1 MFDLYS
7 EVKSAAIDYVF
18 LFFVKRKPLTDSK
31 TLSLIAM
38 MKASLLFT
46 TLWFV
51 FVSFNLPIINSGTT
65 KSGKNIKAV
74 GIYSPSFCTPDSNE
88 VNLVPNRQ
96 PASPGSYQINTVVID
111 PGHGGH
117 DPGCSGHNSKEKH
130 IALAV
135 GKYLMEDIKRHYPD
149 VNVIM
154 TRSTDVFVPLH
165 ERASI
170 ATEQKADLFISIHC
184 NSFSRSDVR
193 GSETYV
199 LGLHATEENL
209 SVAKRENQSILL
221 EENYRENY
229 GFDPNSPEA
238 HIVLS
243 MFQNAFLEQS
253 ISFAEKVQG
262 QANVVAG
269 RKDRGVKQA
278 GFLVLRYATM
288 PSVLIETGYLT
299 SHIDES
305 YLMTETGQKN
315 MAIAI
320 SNAFSS
326 YKNEMEVRKKDVAT
340 VAYVEY
346 KNETP
351 VEKKPTIKVSEP
363 VGPKEKGNIYMDD
376 NQRKETVLAKKWGLE
391 IGPPTESIT
400 YKKKTNTSPSKVPK
414 ILPTVPIAEKE
425 KETVPEK
432 VPERKPERTIEKNA
446 GSEKPDI
453 QFSVQLAASPK
464 LLDVGTGKW
473 ASVKQTI
480 EVVKEGSLFKYQVR
494 NFATLE
500 KAEALKSQLRSK
512 GFSDAFVVAYKNGK
526 RIDPRKLRN

>member
-1 MFDLYS
+1 
-7 EVKSAAIDYVF
+7 
-18 LFFVKRKPLTDSK
+18 
-31 TLSLIAM
+31 M
-38 MKASLLFT
+38 MKATFLFT
-46 TLWFV
+46 TLWFI
-51 FVSFNLPIINSGTT
+51 FVSFNLPIINS
-65 KSGKNIKAV
+65 SSISDGKNIKAI
-74 GIYSPSFCTPDSNE
+74 GISPLDFCTPDSSKIIA
-88 VNLVPNRQ
+88 VPKSQ
-96 PASPGSYQINTVVID
+96 PATTPESYQLRTIVID

-117 DPGCSGHNSKEKH
+117 DPGCSGHNSREKH
-130 IALAV
+130 IALSV
-135 GKYLMEDIKRHYPD
+135 GKYLVEDIKSQYPD
-149 VNVIM
+149 LNVIM

-170 ATEQKADLFISIHC
+170 ATENKADLFISIHC
-184 NSFSRSDVR
+184 NSFSRSEVK

-209 SVAKRENQSILL
+209 AVAKRENESILL

-238 HIVLS
+238 HIMFS

-269 RKDRGVKQA
+269 RKNRGVKQA

-288 PSVLIETGYLT
+288 PSVLVETGYLT
-299 SHIDES
+299 NSVDES
-305 YLMTETGQKN
+305 YLSTETGQKN

-326 YKNEMEVRKKDVAT
+326 YKNEMEVVKTDVAT

-346 KNETP
+346 RNEVP
-351 VEKKPTIKVSEP
+351 AEKKPSIKVSEP
-363 VGPKEKGNIYMDD
+363 TSSIEKDNIYFDD
-376 NQRKETVLAKKWGLE
+376 NQKKEAELARKWGLE
-391 IGPPTESIT
+391 IGPPTESIV
-400 YKKKTNTSPSKVPK
+400 YKKKTNTSPRKISK
-414 ILPTVPIAEKE
+414 ISPTVPIVEKK
-425 KETVPEK
+425 KEVEIKKEPTKEPEK
-432 VPERKPERTIEKNA
+432 TIEKVID
-446 GSEKPDI
+446 SEETDI

-464 LLDVGTGKW
+464 LINVRSGKW
-473 ASVKQTI
+473 TSIGQTI

-500 KAEALKSQLRSK
+500 KAESLKSMLRSK
-512 GFSDAFVVAYKNGK
+512 GFNDAFVVAYKNGK
-526 RIDPRKLRN
+526 RVDPRKLRH